1 MLPLMDSW
9 NYFSGILI
17 VVADKN
23 KEKIDVAID
32 CEWWLPGFSLLYLAM
47 YVTKEEAGLMFALT
61 ADCSYFFFSFYCIK
75 N

>member
-32 CEWWLPGFSLLYLAM
+32 CE
-47 YVTKEEAGLMFALT
+47 
-61 ADCSYFFFSFYCIK
+61 
-75 N
+75 